1 MIFGAQRLLDAL
13 AAHKTELA
21 QHIAHIGFLNGQL
34 RELQE
39 QNTRLR
45 SDLDWFKLNFNMVQ
59 RERAQL
65 IYAAIGVK
73 TSIPEFVPQQ
83 HNPEDALNQL
93 PDLSSIGGDAKEQ
106 DEAEG
111 RPRFDDHTVS
121 PDYSM
126 MPGHQ
131 KQV

>member
-1 MIFGAQRLLDAL
+1 MIFGAQRLLAAL

-21 QHIAHIGFLNGQL
+21 QYIAQIGFLQGQL
-34 RELQE
+34 RELE
-39 QNTRLR
+39 NGNIRLR

-83 HNPEDALNQL
+83 HNPEEALNQL
-93 PDLSSIGGDAKEQ
+93 PDLSRVGEDAAPEGEDGGV
-106 DEAEG
+106 
-111 RPRFDDHTVS
+111 PRFDNNAS
-121 PDYSM
+121 PDYSQL
-126 MPGHQ
+126 PGYAKH
-131 KQV
+131 V